1 VAVVVWRL
9 GVAVV
14 VASWLPTRRWGGRG
28 KDRGG
33 GRGRARRVGVEGT
46 ERGDAGTDRV
56 IVGLGLRL
64 RLLRLRGSVTTADAG
79 V

>member
-1 VAVVVWRL
+1 
-9 GVAVV
+9 
-14 VASWLPTRRWGGRG
+14 
-28 KDRGG
+28 
-33 GRGRARRVGVEGT
+33 VGVEGT